1 MVYIVLAQ
9 GFEEVEALAPYDI
22 LHRGGVQVYLAS
34 ADGEEYVQGGHGVTV
49 KCHARV
55 SDIKM
60 SETDMLVFPG
70 GLAGVEN
77 LEKSEKAMDLML
89 EAYESGKFAAA
100 ICAAPTL
107 LAKLKITDGK
117 KAVCYPGM
125 EDKMGKADMQAGA
138 MAVRDGNVI
147 TGKAAAASFNFGF
160 ELLGAL
166 SGSGAVQKVKKAI
179 CFEN

>member
-1 MVYIVLAQ
+1 MVYIILAH
-9 GFEEVEALAPYDI
+9 GFEEIEALAPYDI

-34 ADGEEYVQGGHGVTV
+34 AEGEYVQGGHGVTV

-70 GLAGVEN
+70 GLAGVDS

-107 LAKLKITDGK
+107 LANLKITDGK

-125 EDKMGKADMQAGA
+125 EDKMGAADIQDGET
-138 MAVRDGNVI
+138 AVRDGSVI
-147 TGKAAAASFNFGF
+147 TGKAAAASFDFGF
-160 ELLGAL
+160 KLLEAL
-166 SGSGAVQKVKKAI
+166 SGDDAVRKVKKAI
-179 CFEN
+179 CFDN